1 MLALPVGGLLIL
13 SWIDG
18 APLAATRLSA
28 RLGRAVTL
36 GGLHVPPEWPFTV
49 ELHDRA
55 ITSMDGGATPGMAR
69 LARLTAPVEPLSD

>member
-1 MLALPVGGLLIL
+1 MPVGGLLIL
-13 SWIDG
+13 SRIDG
-18 APLAATRLSA
+18 APLAATRLCA

-55 ITSMDGGATPGMAR
+55 MTSIDGGTTPGMAR
-69 LARLTAPVEPLSD
+69 LARFTAPVEPLSD

>member
-1 MLALPVGGLLIL
+1 MPVDGLLIL

-18 APLAATRLSA
+18 APLAATRRSA

-55 ITSMDGGATPGMAR
+55 MTSIDGGATPGMAR
-69 LARLTAPVEPLSD
+69 LAHFTAPVEPLSD